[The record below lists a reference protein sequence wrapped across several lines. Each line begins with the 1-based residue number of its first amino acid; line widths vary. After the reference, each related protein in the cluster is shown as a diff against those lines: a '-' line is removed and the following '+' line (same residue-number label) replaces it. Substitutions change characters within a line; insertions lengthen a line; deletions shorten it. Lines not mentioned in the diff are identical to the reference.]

1 MTKVE
6 TKPCP
11 QCGAVMYHNQGISKK
26 GKPYDLWKCGACGE
40 TEWVSSFPAKPQTPI
55 QQTTKQIG
63 INTMIDLG
71 INTMIDLLTNIQ
83 KGRAIIIP
91 EKGAENDIPVIDSEI
106 PF

>member
-26 GKPYDLWKCGACGE
+26 TGKPYENWKCGSCGE

-55 QQTTKQIG
+55 QQTTKQI
-63 INTMIDLG
+63 G